1 VANERT
7 MVTRWKSVVDPS
19 VKKAADEVG
28 DTSDKAGKKS
38 GAAWTAV
45 GTAIGSLAA
54 DGLTRAA
61 EMAKD
66 FAVDSFRAAS
76 DLKES
81 VNVTQ
86 LTFGK
91 YAPKME
97 AFYKSA
103 AGNLGVSETAARE
116 ATATIGG
123 LLQNMGLGQKAT
135 VGWSEKLLGLA
146 SDMGSAFN
154 TDPVEAID
162 AISAGLRGESE
173 PLRKYN
179 VMLSDAALKQEAMS
193 MGLYKGKGQLDNSAK
208 AQAALSLITK
218 QTARVQGDFANTS
231 TGAANAARIQAAKV
245 EDLKAKFA
253 NSLLPAQEAWLGFMN
268 DKALPGLA
276 AFADQLQG
284 GVKWVQENGGAITGL
299 AITVGILTGAYVA
312 LAAAQAAQSAG
323 GFVKYIQMVVTST
336 RAWSVVQG
344 ILNVV
349 MSANPI
355 ALVVI
360 AIAALVAGIVYAYNN
375 CETFRKVVDTAFK
388 AIATAGTWLW
398 NNALKPV
405 VQAIVRGFAWVV
417 DGIAGMLDALGDIP
431 GFGWAKDA
439 ANGLRGLAKSARD
452 AADSMDGIPSPKVD
466 TGRSRT
472 EVDKLDAR
480 IKSLRGKVVE
490 AKAKGDASE
499 VARIQA
505 KINSLKGKKAT
516 ITAEVEMN
524 KKKDEVI
531 YKAYG
536 SGHLKFTAAA
546 NGAILDALGRRLKT
560 FASGGFENHTA
571 QFAQAGAMRLWAEP
585 ETGGE
590 AYIPLG
596 DSKRSKSIPLWWE
609 TGRRLGVVERAN
621 GAVTGGHRASPDDQL
636 AEAIAKLADR
646 IMTKDDLQALL
657 TALRQASPAPRPAV
671 RLP

>member
-1 VANERT
+1 MANERT

-19 VKKAADEVG
+19 VKKAAEEVG
-28 DTSDKAGKKS
+28 DTSEKAGKKS

-45 GTAIGSLAA
+45 GTAIGNLAA
-54 DGLTRAA
+54 EGLVRAA
-61 EMAKD
+61 EAAKD

-97 AFYKSA
+97 AFYKTA
-103 AGNLGVSETAARE
+103 AGTLGVSETAARE

-123 LLQNMGLGQKAT
+123 LLQNMGLGKKET
-135 VGWSEKLLGLA
+135 VGWSEKLLTLA

-154 TDPVEAID
+154 TDPVQAIE

-179 VMLSDAALKQEAMS
+179 VMLSDAALKQQAMT
-193 MGLYKGKGQLDNSAK
+193 MGLYKGKGQLSNSAK
-208 AQAALSLITK
+208 AQAALALITK
-218 QTARVQGDFANTS
+218 QTARVQGDFQNTS

-268 DKALPGLA
+268 DKALPALGI
-276 AFADQLQG
+276 FADQLQG
-284 GVKWVQENGGAITGL
+284 GIKWVQDNAGALEGL
-299 AITVGILTGAYVA
+299 GITVGILTGAYVL
-312 LAAAQAAQSAG
+312 LAAAQAAQTAG
-323 GFVKYIQMVVTST
+323 GFVKYIQMVATST
-336 RAWSVVQG
+336 KAWAVVQG

-360 AIAALVAGIVYAYNN
+360 AIAALVAGIIYAYNN
-375 CETFRKVVDTAFK
+375 CETFRKVVDTAFT
-388 AIATAGTWLW
+388 AIAQAGTWLW

-439 ANGLRGLAKSARD
+439 ANGLRGMAKSARD
-452 AADSMDGIPSPKVD
+452 AADAMDGIPEPEVD
-466 TGRSRT
+466 TGKSRA
-472 EVDKLDAR
+472 ELDKLNAR
-480 IKSLRGKVVE
+480 IKSIKGRIVE
-490 AKAKGDASE
+490 AKAKGDTRE
-499 VARIQA
+499 VDRLKEKLANLRGKRVDVEARVKKTGVTTI
-505 KINSLKGKKAT
+505 KLKDIPQGGGLR
-516 ITAEVEMN
+516 IS
-524 KKKDEVI
+524 
-531 YKAYG
+531 AY
-536 SGHLKFTAAA
+536 A
-546 NGAILDALGRRLKT
+546 NGGIRDAAGRTKR
-560 FASGGFENHTA
+560 FASGGLEDHTA
-571 QFAQAGAMRLWAEP
+571 QFAPAGAMRLWAEP

-590 AYIPLG
+590 AYLPLAR
-596 DSKRSKSIPLWWE
+596 SKRDKSIPLWWE
-609 TGRRLGVVERAN
+609 TGRRLGVVQHAD
-621 GAVTGGHRASPDDQL
+621 GAVVGRAPAVSTGDDL
-636 AEAIAKLADR
+636 AAAITKLADR
-646 IMTKDDLQALL
+646 VLTREDLQVLL
-657 TALRQASPAPRPAV
+657 DALRRATPSPKTVV
-671 RLP
+671 RL